1 MILTFTG
8 AFYCASAEVK
18 QHGPRKINPFQTESE
33 SENSMKL
40 KRYASKPYFST
51 LTGKYYPDYDT
62 AFRESRRAGGGAYC
76 DFNICYI
83 NPDGTVETVF

>member
-1 MILTFTG
+1 
-8 AFYCASAEVK
+8 
-18 QHGPRKINPFQTESE
+18 
-33 SENSMKL
+33 MKL

-62 AFRESRRAGGGAYC
+62 AFRESKRAGGGAYC

>member
-1 MILTFTG
+1 
-8 AFYCASAEVK
+8 
-18 QHGPRKINPFQTESE
+18 
-33 SENSMKL
+33 MKL

-51 LTGKYYPDYDT
+51 LSGEYYPDYDA

-76 DFNICYI
+76 DFNIWYI